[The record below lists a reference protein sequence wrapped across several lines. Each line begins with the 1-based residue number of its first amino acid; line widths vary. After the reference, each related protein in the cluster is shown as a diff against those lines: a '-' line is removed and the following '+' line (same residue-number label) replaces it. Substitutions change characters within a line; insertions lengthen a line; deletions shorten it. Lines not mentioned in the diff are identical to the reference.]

1 MAHTLPFTRPVLI
14 AILVLPLLAACG
26 SSPTQGPSATA
37 PPTEEL
43 PPLPLSAPGP
53 FSVGI
58 RRNIEYQDPSRD
70 NRRVTITIWYPAG
83 EHPGSSAVI
92 ATPDAVAD
100 PTGAPYPLVLSSSKS
115 GFDFAPHLASHG
127 FVVVG
132 INGIDTYIP
141 WDRNLLDQPL
151 DILFALDRVAEEP
164 IAGLEGIIDTEHV
177 GTMGYSFD
185 GYNALAVS
193 GARVDPEFYLTECAR
208 TPLRDHWVTLGYC
221 NVAAT
226 WDEFAAYAGE
236 PLTVSGDG
244 LWQPMTDD
252 RIRAV
257 MPMGA
262 DGSALFGERGLAA
275 ADRAMLLIAGTEDHL
290 VEYTEEAVHIFEVVG
305 SRDKTLISFVGQDHY
320 MVFDAVMRARMGHF
334 AVAFFGHQLQGRED
348 LAYYYSEDFV
358 SMQQGLAWGPYT
370 GR

>member
-1 MAHTLPFTRPVLI
+1 MAHALPVTRPALI
-14 AILVLPLLAACG
+14 AVLVLALLAACG
-26 SSPTQGPSATA
+26 PSPAQAPSATA
-37 PPTEEL
+37 YPAEEL

-58 RRNIEYQDPSRD
+58 RRNIEYRDPSRD
-70 NRRVTITIWYPAG
+70 SRRVTITIWYPAG
-83 EHPGSSAVI
+83 EHPGSSAAI
-92 ATPDAVAD
+92 PTPDAVAN
-100 PTGAPYPLVLSSSKS
+100 PAGAPYPLVLSSSKS
-115 GFDFAPHLASHG
+115 GFEFAPHLASHG

-132 INGIDTYIP
+132 INGIDTYAS

-151 DILFALDRVAEEP
+151 DILLALDRVAEEP

-193 GARVDPEFYLTECAR
+193 GARADPEFYLTECAK
-208 TPLRDHWVTLGYC
+208 TPLRDHWITFGFC
-221 NVAAT
+221 NLAGA

-236 PLTVSGDG
+236 ALTVSGDG

-257 MPMGA
+257 MPMAPG
-262 DGSALFGERGLAA
+262 GYALFGERGLTA
-275 ADRAMLLIAGTEDHL
+275 ADRAMLLVAGTEDPT
-290 VEYTEEAVHIFEVVG
+290 YTEEAVHIFEHVG
-305 SRDKTLISFVGQDHY
+305 SRDKTLVSFVGQDHF
-320 MVFDAVMRARMGHF
+320 MVFDPVMLARMRHL

>member
-1 MAHTLPFTRPVLI
+1 MAHALPVTRPALI
-14 AILVLPLLAACG
+14 AVLVLPLLAACG
-26 SSPTQGPSATA
+26 SSPVQAPSATA
-37 PPTEEL
+37 NPTEEL

-58 RRNIEYQDPSRD
+58 RRNIEYRDPSRD
-70 NRRVTITIWYPAG
+70 SRRVAITIWYPAG
-83 EHPGSSAVI
+83 EHPGSSAGI

-100 PTGAPYPLVLSSSKS
+100 PAGAPYPLVLSSSKS
-115 GFDFAPHLASHG
+115 GFDFAPHLVSHG

-132 INGIDTYIP
+132 INGIDTYAP

-185 GYNALAVS
+185 GYNALALS
-193 GARVDPEFYLTECAR
+193 GARVDPEFYLTECAT
-208 TPLRDHWVTLGYC
+208 TPLRGHWIALGYC
-221 NVAAT
+221 NVARA

-236 PLTVSGDG
+236 ALTVSGDG

-262 DGSALFGERGLAA
+262 EGYALFGERGLAA

-290 VEYTEEAVHIFEVVG
+290 VEYTEEAVHIFEHVG
-305 SRDKTLISFVGQDHY
+305 SRDKTLVSFVGQDHY
-320 MVFDAVMRARMGHF
+320 MVFDPLMRSRMGHF

-348 LAYYYSEDFV
+348 LASYYSEDFV